1 MRMLCIDFIFNHF
14 SQFLI
19 KQYIIV
25 HFSISIISIS
35 WLTHSFA
42 QTHPSLHLFDHL
54 LRVLVHSFDKGAHVL
69 GVHVGVKA
77 VAQVGDVALR
87 AETLQHLLHDF

>member
-25 HFSISIISIS
+25 HFSISR
-35 WLTHSFA
+35 LTHSFA

-54 LRVLVHSFDKGAHVL
+54 FRVLVHSFDKGAHVL